1 MNKKKIKQKGS
12 GIIDASIDI
21 VTSMVQLGS
30 SIFTEIKAI
39 VDIKQELSNGVVQ
52 EPGTPNVMNGPPT
65 YNPPTL

>member
-1 MNKKKIKQKGS
+1 MNKKKIKQNGS

-21 VTSMVQLGS
+21 VNSMTQLGS

-39 VDIKQELSNGVVQ
+39 TDIKKELSNGVVQ

-65 YNPPTL
+65 YNPPSL